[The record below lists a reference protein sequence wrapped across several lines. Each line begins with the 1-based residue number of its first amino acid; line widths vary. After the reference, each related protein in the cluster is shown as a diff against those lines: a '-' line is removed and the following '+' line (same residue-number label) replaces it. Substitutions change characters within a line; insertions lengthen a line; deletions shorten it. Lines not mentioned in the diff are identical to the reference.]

1 MSKIIKTI
9 FFGLTLVIS
18 MTLFCIN
25 VVSNVYEPGYIKW
38 YQREAE
44 MLNYA
49 IVGMIILVLYNYIL
63 KYIKHTWVK
72 CIFALL
78 FSLAFVSVIIAENS
92 FFSYLDTNCQFNWEY
107 PATYIDSL
115 KYNIN
120 FYFTHW
126 RPHYHFSLLG
136 MLFLSSVSIMLRS
149 HIGKRIFKNIKKNF
163 EFITIV
169 EE

>member
-9 FFGLTLVIS
+9 IFGLLLVTS
-18 MTLFCIN
+18 MTVFCIN

-49 IVGMIILVLYNYIL
+49 IVGLIIFVFYNYIL
-63 KYIKHTWVK
+63 KYINHTWLK
-72 CIFALL
+72 CMFALL

-92 FFSYLDTNCQFNWEY
+92 FFTYLDTNCQFNWEY
-107 PATYIDSL
+107 PATYIDSV

-120 FYFTHW
+120 FYFEYW
-126 RPHYHFSLLG
+126 RPHYHYALLG
-136 MLFLSSVSIMLRS
+136 MLFLSSLTIILQTRFGQK
-149 HIGKRIFKNIKKNF
+149 ILKGIKNNF
-163 EFITIV
+163 GFISIV

>member
-1 MSKIIKTI
+1 MSKTIKTI
-9 FFGLTLVIS
+9 FFGLILAIS

-38 YQREAE
+38 YQRDVE

-49 IVGMIILVLYNYIL
+49 VVALIILVLYNYIL
-63 KYIKHTWVK
+63 KYINHTWLK

-78 FSLAFVSVIIAENS
+78 FSFVFVSVIIAENS
-92 FFSYLDTNCQFNWEY
+92 FFTYLDTNCQFNWEY
-107 PATYIDSL
+107 PASYIDSI
-115 KYNIN
+115 KYNIE

-126 RPHYHFSLLG
+126 RPHYHFALLG
-136 MLFLSSVSIMLRS
+136 MLCLSSVTIILQSRF
-149 HIGKRIFKNIKKNF
+149 GKRILKSIKKNF
-163 EFITIV
+163 EFISIV

>member
-9 FFGLTLVIS
+9 IFGLLLVTS
-18 MTLFCIN
+18 MTVFCVN

-49 IVGMIILVLYNYIL
+49 IVGLIILVFYNYIL
-63 KYIKHTWVK
+63 KYINHTWLK

-78 FSLAFVSVIIAENS
+78 FSFAFVSVIIAENS
-92 FFSYLDTNCQFNWEY
+92 FFTYLDTNCQFNWEY
-107 PATYIDSL
+107 PATYIDSV

-120 FYFTHW
+120 FYFKYW
-126 RPHYHFSLLG
+126 RPNYHYALLG
-136 MLFLSSVSIMLRS
+136 MLFLLSATIMMHS
-149 HIGKRIFKNIKKNF
+149 HIGKRILKNIKKNF